1 MRVLASGGW
10 GGGRFIT
17 GSLTVR
23 VLASWGGWG
32 LSIGELKPGEMASQ
46 RLGKKA
52 GTRAVSKGHVLSLS
66 FLPIN

>member
-23 VLASWGGWG
+23 VLASWGWG
-32 LSIGELKPGEMASQ
+32 LSIGELKPGETASQ

-52 GTRAVSKGHVLSLS
+52 GARAVSKGHVLSQS